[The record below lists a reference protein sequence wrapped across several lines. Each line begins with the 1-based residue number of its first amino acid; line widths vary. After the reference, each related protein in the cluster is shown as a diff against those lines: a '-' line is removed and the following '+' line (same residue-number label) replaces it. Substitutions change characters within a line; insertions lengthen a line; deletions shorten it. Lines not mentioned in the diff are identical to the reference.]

1 MAESILNIPKGA
13 VGPAPPRLTP
23 DEAEALL
30 YERAGRE
37 RPAQRPQTDAER
49 AVETARFDNLT
60 PEALALKTAR
70 MAQTA
75 ASGALEAQRVIK
87 DMKDSIGIHTV
98 SLAGV
103 QDSIANL
110 RRALRI
116 HDQSVKATESAAN
129 PQLNPLLSGF
139 LPFDAQAV
147 VEEFFELK
155 ERTVALQRYISKMV
169 PWNPST
175 FCHDMVAL
183 ICTFQYR
190 IGKRS
195 TLQWRFMHST

>member
-13 VGPAPPRLTP
+13 VGPAPPQLTTE
-23 DEAEALL
+23 EAQHLL
-30 YERAGRE
+30 YDRAGQE
-37 RPAQRPQTDAER
+37 MPAPSAPSDWER
-49 AVETARFDNLT
+49 AVDSARFDNLT

-70 MAQTA
+70 MAQAA
-75 ASGALEAQRVIK
+75 ASGVLQTQRAVK
-87 DMKDSIGIHTV
+87 NMQDTIGIHSV
-98 SLAGV
+98 SLAGM

-139 LPFDAQAV
+139 LPFDSQPV

-155 ERTVALQRYISKMV
+155 ERTVALQRYISKMI

-175 FCHDMVAL
+175 FAHDMVAL

-195 TLQWRFMHST
+195 AL

>member
-1 MAESILNIPKGA
+1 MAESIRNIPKGA
-13 VGPAPPRLTP
+13 VGPAPPALTP
-23 DEAEALL
+23 EEAEKLL

-37 RPAQRPQTDAER
+37 QPPPRPPTAAEQ
-49 AVETARFDNLT
+49 AVETAIFQGLSQ
-60 PEALALKTAR
+60 EALALKTAH

-75 ASGALEAQRVIK
+75 ASGALMAQRVIK
-87 DMKDSIGIHTV
+87 DLKDTVGIHSV
-98 SLAGV
+98 SFAGM

-175 FCHDMVAL
+175 FAHDMVAL
-183 ICTFQYR
+183 ICTYQYR
-190 IGKRS
+190 IGK
-195 TLQWRFMHST
+195 

>member
-1 MAESILNIPKGA
+1 MAESIRNIPKGA
-13 VGPAPPRLTP
+13 VGPAPPQLTTE
-23 DEAEALL
+23 EAEHLL
-30 YERAGRE
+30 YDRAGKE
-37 RPAQRPQTDAER
+37 PPQPRPPTDWER

-60 PEALALKTAR
+60 PEALAIKTAR

-75 ASGALEAQRVIK
+75 ASGALQAQRVIK
-87 DMKDSIGIHTV
+87 DLKDTMGIHTI
-98 SLAGV
+98 SLAGM

-175 FCHDMVAL
+175 FAHDMVAL

-190 IGKRS
+190 IGK
-195 TLQWRFMHST
+195 